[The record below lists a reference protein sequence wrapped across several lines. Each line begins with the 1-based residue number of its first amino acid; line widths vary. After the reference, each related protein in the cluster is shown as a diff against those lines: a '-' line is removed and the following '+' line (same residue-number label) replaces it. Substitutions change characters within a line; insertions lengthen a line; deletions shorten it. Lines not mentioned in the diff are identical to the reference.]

1 MACSEFADAFQVRAV
16 SVGMKTAQTESKTL
30 EGRVEMKRIHRRRR
44 RALLLTLEFRQRCS
58 VWRAEWGGTKDT
70 VHYVISLAHQQFI
83 VSLVGVATMKAWREV
98 DILQVAFIDK
108 ANEIC

>member
-1 MACSEFADAFQVRAV
+1 M
-16 SVGMKTAQTESKTL
+16 
-30 EGRVEMKRIHRRRR
+30 
-44 RALLLTLEFRQRCS
+44 
-58 VWRAEWGGTKDT
+58 WRAEWGGTKDT